1 MASTASFTRFREL
14 PAELRLRIWETAS
27 SFQRIVELNYCV
39 VDRKFSISGPPPAIL
54 YVNHESREIALNF
67 YSKSFG
73 TIHQPAEIYFNP
85 VSDIIYLSSRQ
96 YEDEVIAI
104 SSHFRVCA
112 ASLPHQDHIQ
122 TIALGE
128 RWWTD
133 SPNSAFFRLSEPLG
147 SIGKFRATYPH
158 LKKVILV
165 RGAPSEEEVVS
176 WDNYSG
182 ISLLPSRE
190 REKEKEKEKEDDRPE
205 FVLWAFDMFDHQ
217 MPKLDVVLMEHP

>member
-1 MASTASFTRFREL
+1 MAGTASFTRFREL
-14 PAELRLRIWETAS
+14 PTELRLRIWENAS
-27 SFQRIVELNYCV
+27 FFQRIVELNYCV

-54 YVNHESREIALNF
+54 YVNQESREIALKF

-73 TIHQPAEIYFNP
+73 TINQPAEIYFNA

-96 YEDEVIAI
+96 YEDEVMAI

-112 ASLPHQDHIQ
+112 ESLPHQDHIQ

-133 SPNSAFFRLSEPLG
+133 SPYSAFFRLSEPVG
-147 SIGKFRATYPH
+147 SIGKFRSTYPH

-176 WDNYSG
+176 WDSYSG

-190 REKEKEKEKEDDRPE
+190 KETEDERAE
-205 FVLWAFDMFDHQ
+205 FVLWAFDEFDHQ
-217 MPKLDVVLMEHP
+217 IPRLDVVVMEHP